1 MLYMICVID
10 VVDSLEKWLVVWFVY
25 FECLNV
31 LKDVGCLVMVGFF
44 FVVDSLDLG
53 LVGFIGLLV
62 VVEFD
67 LLEVV

>member
-10 VVDSLEKWLVVWFVY
+10 VVDSLEKCLVVWFVY